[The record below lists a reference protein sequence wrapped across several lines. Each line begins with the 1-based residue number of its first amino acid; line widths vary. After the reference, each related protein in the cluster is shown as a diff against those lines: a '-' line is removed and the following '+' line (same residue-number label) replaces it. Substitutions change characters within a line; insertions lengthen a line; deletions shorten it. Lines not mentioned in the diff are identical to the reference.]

1 MTSSAKPCTPSP
13 LSDLDSG
20 WTPES
25 DPSDSRFHWDPEDLL
40 RRTSPILSVRSFNI
54 GRAIEPCSK
63 GKVYALAE
71 RGQPPVLRVVSRI
84 RDRTLEEP
92 DQLFSDLILAAQSE
106 AEYQELGSNSVTQPV
121 SDFDLDV
128 SPLEPR

>member
-1 MTSSAKPCTPSP
+1 P
-13 LSDLDSG
+13 SG

-25 DPSDSRFHWDPEDLL
+25 DPSDSRFHWAPEDLL
-40 RRTSPILSVRSFNI
+40 RPTGPILSVRSFNI
-54 GRAIEPCSK
+54 GRAIDPYSK
-63 GKVYALAE
+63 GKVYPLAE
-71 RGQPPVLRVVSRI
+71 RGRPPVLRLVSRI
-84 RDRTLEEP
+84 RNRTLKEL

-128 SPLEPR
+128 TPLEPR